1 MKTVLVETK
10 KFLGLVYP
18 HANDLNE
25 HKSYAGSSNQNKPK
39 FMVAILRSQYL
50 KDILANFLL
59 NVNGSGKT
67 HFQLFPQLHHYLGS

>member
-1 MKTVLVETK
+1 MKTVLVETKK

-25 HKSYAGSSNQNKPK
+25 HKSYARSSNQNKPK

-50 KDILANFLL
+50 KDVENLVIEAKLLHFLL
-59 NVNGSGKT
+59 V
-67 HFQLFPQLHHYLGS
+67 H